1 MNRRFFRR
9 AAAALLAAALCCSA
23 AALTGCAGSSS
34 ESEGSLAYSPKVP
47 DSKVDESVPGDTL
60 TCGIGETADYQ
71 GKIKVTF
78 ERVVE
83 LDSAASTEHRT
94 LLAEMTIVNN
104 SAEAIDCS
112 TITHFSGRIDGED
125 YPDIQNI
132 TAGIFARK
140 YYTAIQSS
148 LLAFNQE
155 IAAGASVTG
164 YVYLEVPSAWKSLE
178 VIYKPYRY
186 YSNDCI
192 ILTVDETKL
201 THYTAQ
207 L

>member
-9 AAAALLAAALCCSA
+9 AAAALLAAALLGSA
-23 AALTGCAGSSS
+23 AMLTGCAESSGT
-34 ESEGSLAYSPKVP
+34 SEGSLAYSPKVP
-47 DSKVDESVPGDTL
+47 DSKVDEAVPGDSL
-60 TCGIGETADYQ
+60 TCGIGETVDYQ
-71 GKIKVTF
+71 SKVKVTF
-78 ERVVE
+78 DRVIE
-83 LDSAASTEHRT
+83 LDSAASTEHRI

-104 SAEAIDCS
+104 STEAIDCS
-112 TITHFSGRIDGED
+112 TLTHFSGRIDGED
-125 YPDIQNI
+125 FPDIQNI

-140 YYTAIQSS
+140 YYTATQSP

-155 IAAGASVTG
+155 IAAGESVSG
-164 YVYLEVPSAWKSLE
+164 YVYLQVPSAWKSLE

-186 YSNDCI
+186 YNNDSI
-192 ILTVDETKL
+192 VLTVDETKL